1 MRVILLFFILA
12 LSTSCTTQS
21 PLHKRIEDLQFQVS
35 QLEALS
41 VSHGFFI
48 DTDRC
53 FIDYLMCKEK
63 NKDSKKCWGVHER
76 CVINVYR
83 VYEQL
88 KKK

>member
-1 MRVILLFFILA
+1 MYKFIA
-12 LSTSCTTQS
+12 LTVFLVSCSTTK
-21 PLHKRIEDLQFQVS
+21 PNMGNRINELEFKVS

-41 VSHGFFI
+41 ISHGFFI